1 MNEEFNGKIEDKA
14 NNSYNNK
21 ILDIDNINIILNSIL
36 TTSAFLNLENIKD
49 IKFLQSKQGYTI
61 EVSNNNRKLYMEISE
76 FGYVEIVRE
85 NSINGKIVYLPDD
98 DYNVNKENIIPVN
111 KNIYTLDQMPWIEY
125 IEIDEETHERKLRT
139 DTPEE
144 IVRKYNEFV
153 NNVKN
158 NDNEL
163 NNNNVN
169 SPISKIKIFFNS
181 DLKKDVTKFA
191 IENGYKGA
199 KYIGKWKEYKVYEP
213 YMDRNDVSYTGL
225 PLVILVNDKNE
236 IRMSTSDEAMA
247 IINNGTFMASF
258 EENEN
263 IEASG
268 LKREL
273 LLKIKD
279 DFVNERNKYVNLS
292 IPNDF
297 YLNYLEKIET
307 ILNNYNF
314 ENDDRFVAKNISN
327 IHWLNN
333 DDAINYLFDILM
345 GNIIIQPNEISSE
358 QNIVDVSIKQKEYY
372 KDEFVCKQEKEMLL
386 NIIQEIKKYI
396 YSFNSKQDSKEFN
409 DISIPKLDNIS
420 PKQIDD
426 LIRDID
432 NKIDE
437 LETEKDNIETEISKN
452 LEEVSKYSIL
462 NKTIEELQT
471 SKNKFINDWNILLF
485 NTTSELWIINSATY
499 RVHIKSII
507 DAILRTNQDS
517 KTIKELELL
526 DKFPDCLKNK
536 DRDLAINLVNQL
548 KEIESENN

>member
-263 IEASG
+263 IVIFTFYE
-268 LKREL
+268 LRIKR
-273 LLKIKD
+273 
-279 DFVNERNKYVNLS
+279 
-292 IPNDF
+292 
-297 YLNYLEKIET
+297 
-307 ILNNYNF
+307 
-314 ENDDRFVAKNISN
+314 
-327 IHWLNN
+327 
-333 DDAINYLFDILM
+333 
-345 GNIIIQPNEISSE
+345 
-358 QNIVDVSIKQKEYY
+358 
-372 KDEFVCKQEKEMLL
+372 
-386 NIIQEIKKYI
+386 KK
-396 YSFNSKQDSKEFN
+396 
-409 DISIPKLDNIS
+409 
-420 PKQIDD
+420 
-426 LIRDID
+426 
-432 NKIDE
+432 
-437 LETEKDNIETEISKN
+437 
-452 LEEVSKYSIL
+452 
-462 NKTIEELQT
+462 
-471 SKNKFINDWNILLF
+471 
-485 NTTSELWIINSATY
+485 
-499 RVHIKSII
+499 
-507 DAILRTNQDS
+507 
-517 KTIKELELL
+517 
-526 DKFPDCLKNK
+526 
-536 DRDLAINLVNQL
+536 
-548 KEIESENN
+548 